1 RGARD
6 LLSPRRRRELAV
18 ARYDLEREQRA
29 EQRAAE
35 LLRSCVSDEEWA
47 MYEALGLIRVWGAA
61 AGDAGEARSGDA
73 PAYGYLIYPHK
84 PLVGFLAGSLQPV
97 GEYCVAFGAERLPAS
112 DDVLAK
118 WLALRG
124 DERALIA
131 SANVDPVGRQTDP
144 ARVRRDL
151 ELLARW
157 DAERPR

>member
-1 RGARD
+1 
-6 LLSPRRRRELAV
+6 
-18 ARYDLEREQRA
+18 
-29 EQRAAE
+29 
-35 LLRSCVSDEEWA
+35 
-47 MYEALGLIRVWGAA
+47 MYEAFGLIRVWGRSGGDD
-61 AGDAGEARSGDA
+61 GDACASDG
-73 PAYGYLIYPHK
+73 PAYGYLIYAHK
-84 PLVGFLAGSLQPV
+84 PLVGFLAGSLALV
-97 GEYCVAFGAERLPAS
+97 GEYCVAFGAERLPPS

-118 WLALRG
+118 WLALQG